1 MNILRLFV
9 TDNLDSP
16 VNWIRVE
23 DDGIVETG
31 LATFEDLLLFEEAPL
46 EVYLSTNCCSIFKA
60 NVQGVSSKR
69 INEELVLGLIE
80 ENLVDEIDDVK
91 GIILRVE
98 DDIAYVAVFNR
109 IFYERLMQQI
119 HDLDKPIRF
128 IQSFAFATRYD
139 EAAWTVFLSSNQRFL
154 RTSKYEY
161 FLLDDNKPLPRLLLD
176 MLENNPQPKSL
187 LMYVDQEYEKSIAK
201 ITKEF
206 NIDCVNVS
214 GDYEYDIPIWNF
226 HMQKS
231 TSFNIKLDNVS
242 KRSLARLLK
251 IVKYL
256 AIFLI
261 VFWVLDIVM
270 LTIDGYRLKSQ
281 ITTNLKSVVEVSEIN
296 RTIIQ
301 TASDKIKTLRH
312 QRGIYD
318 DKDAIVLFTKFLQ
331 IVSSIS
337 PNEVKQVEYNGGEM
351 KIIVGSNFDVSQFVG
366 YKDILETKMVA
377 SEIEDYKTYVKKKKT
392 DRANNSL
399 DDANGHGDAST
410 MIDDAAWVIT
420 LKPLLF
426 MLQSGTKL

>member
-1 MNILRLFV
+1 MKILRLFI
-9 TDNLDSP
+9 TDNLESP
-16 VNWIRVE
+16 VNWVRIE
-23 DDGIVETG
+23 DNDIVETG
-31 LATFEDLLLFEEAPL
+31 LATFADLILFEEVPL
-46 EVYLSTNCCSIFKA
+46 EIYLSTNCCSIFKA
-60 NVQGVSSKR
+60 NVHGVSSKR

-109 IFYERLMQQI
+109 AFYERLMQQI

-128 IQSFAFATRYD
+128 IQSFAFTTRYD
-139 EAAWTVFLSSNQRFL
+139 EGSWTVFLSNNQRFL

-176 MLENNPQPKSL
+176 MLENTPLPNSL
-187 LMYVDQEYEKSIAK
+187 LVYADQEYEKSLAK
-201 ITKEF
+201 IIKEF
-206 NIDCVNVS
+206 KIDCINVS
-214 GDYEYDIPIWNF
+214 GEYEYGVPIWNF

-242 KRSLARLLK
+242 KKSLTRLLK
-251 IVKYL
+251 SVKYL

-261 VFWVLDIVM
+261 AFWVLDVVM

-281 ITTNLKSVVEVSEIN
+281 IKTNLKGVVEVSEIN
-296 RTIIQ
+296 RTLIQ

-318 DKDAIVLFTKFLQ
+318 DKDAIVLLTKFLQ

-337 PNEVKQVEYNGGEM
+337 PNEIKQVEYNGGDM
-351 KIIVGSNFDVSQFVG
+351 KIVVGSNFEVSQFVG

-377 SEIEDYKTYVKKKKT
+377 AEIEEYKTYAKNKKT

-399 DDANGHGDAST
+399 DENGHGDTST

-420 LKPLLF
+420 LKPVLF